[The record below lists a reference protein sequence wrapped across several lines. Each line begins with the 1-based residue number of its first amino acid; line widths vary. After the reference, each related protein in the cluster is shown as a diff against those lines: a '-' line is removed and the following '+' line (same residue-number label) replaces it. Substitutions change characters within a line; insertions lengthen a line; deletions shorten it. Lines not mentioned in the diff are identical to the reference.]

1 MTFKKINHAFI
12 MAAGRGTRLRPLTKK
27 IPKGLIK
34 FKQTSLI
41 ANGIKKLKKYIDFIH
56 ISVGY
61 KGPILA
67 KHLIEEKVSSIIN
80 TDKKGNSWWIFNSIF
95 KSFDSP
101 LYVLT
106 CDNVTNIDFKKIE
119 KDYYKKG
126 QPICMII
133 PTKPIKG
140 LAGDYIFRK
149 KNIIEIDKQHFD
161 KIEIG
166 LKEVYKSG
174 TGKFLNVPGIE
185 ICGKSGTAEN
195 FTRLE
200 GKKTQLTDHSIFVA
214 YAPKENPK
222 IAIAVLVEN
231 GYYGS
236 TWAGRITSLMIEKY
250 LKGYVT
256 LKKTEELVIN
266 KSLENEYLKPF
277 SGKPFSINKL

>member
-1 MTFKKINHAFI
+1 MNSKKINHAFI
-12 MAAGRGTRLRPLTKK
+12 MAAGRGTRLRPLTRK

-34 FKQTSLI
+34 FKQSSLI

-149 KNIIEIDKQHFD
+149 KNIIQGLSRKVKSDIYCTGIQVLNPKKIND
-161 KIEIG
+161 KIKSTDDFNI
-166 LKEVYKSG
+166 LWKRLIKIKQLYVSDVMPKKWYTVDNVDNYK
-174 TGKFLNVPGIE
+174 K
-185 ICGKSGTAEN
+185 
-195 FTRLE
+195 
-200 GKKTQLTDHSIFVA
+200 
-214 YAPKENPK
+214 
-222 IAIAVLVEN
+222 
-231 GYYGS
+231 
-236 TWAGRITSLMIEKY
+236 
-250 LKGYVT
+250 
-256 LKKTEELVIN
+256 LKKIF
-266 KSLENEYLKPF
+266 K
-277 SGKPFSINKL
+277 

>member
-1 MTFKKINHAFI
+1 MSSKKINHAFI

-41 ANGIKKLKKYIDFIH
+41 ANGIKKLKKFIDFIH

-149 KNIIEIDKQHFD
+149 KNIIQGLSRKVKSDIYCTGIQVLNPKKIND
-161 KIEIG
+161 KIKSTDDFNI
-166 LKEVYKSG
+166 LWKRLIKINQLYVSDVMPKKWYTVDNVDNYK
-174 TGKFLNVPGIE
+174 K
-185 ICGKSGTAEN
+185 
-195 FTRLE
+195 
-200 GKKTQLTDHSIFVA
+200 
-214 YAPKENPK
+214 
-222 IAIAVLVEN
+222 
-231 GYYGS
+231 
-236 TWAGRITSLMIEKY
+236 
-250 LKGYVT
+250 
-256 LKKTEELVIN
+256 LKKIF
-266 KSLENEYLKPF
+266 K
-277 SGKPFSINKL
+277 

>member
-1 MTFKKINHAFI
+1 MSSKKINHAFI
-12 MAAGRGTRLRPLTKK
+12 MAAGRGTRLRPLTNK

-41 ANGIKKLKKYIDFIH
+41 ANGIKKLKKFIDFIH

-149 KNIIEIDKQHFD
+149 KNIIQGLSRKVKSDIYCTGIQVLNPKKIND
-161 KIEIG
+161 KIKSTDDFNI
-166 LKEVYKSG
+166 LWKRLIKIKQLYVSDVMPKKWYTVDNVDNYK
-174 TGKFLNVPGIE
+174 K
-185 ICGKSGTAEN
+185 
-195 FTRLE
+195 
-200 GKKTQLTDHSIFVA
+200 
-214 YAPKENPK
+214 
-222 IAIAVLVEN
+222 
-231 GYYGS
+231 
-236 TWAGRITSLMIEKY
+236 
-250 LKGYVT
+250 
-256 LKKTEELVIN
+256 LKKIF
-266 KSLENEYLKPF
+266 K
-277 SGKPFSINKL
+277 

>member
-1 MTFKKINHAFI
+1 MSSKKINHAFI

-34 FKQTSLI
+34 FRQTSLI
-41 ANGIKKLKKYIDFIH
+41 ANGIKKLKKFIDFIH

-126 QPICMII
+126 QPMCMII

-149 KNIIEIDKQHFD
+149 KNIIQGLSRKVKSDIYCTGIQVLNPKKIND
-161 KIEIG
+161 KIKSTDDFNI
-166 LKEVYKSG
+166 LWKRLIKIKQLYVSDVMPKKWYTVDNVDNYK
-174 TGKFLNVPGIE
+174 N
-185 ICGKSGTAEN
+185 
-195 FTRLE
+195 
-200 GKKTQLTDHSIFVA
+200 
-214 YAPKENPK
+214 
-222 IAIAVLVEN
+222 
-231 GYYGS
+231 
-236 TWAGRITSLMIEKY
+236 
-250 LKGYVT
+250 
-256 LKKTEELVIN
+256 LKKIF
-266 KSLENEYLKPF
+266 K
-277 SGKPFSINKL
+277 

>member
-1 MTFKKINHAFI
+1 MSSKKINHAFI

-34 FKQTSLI
+34 FKQSSLI

-126 QPICMII
+126 QPICLII

-149 KNIIEIDKQHFD
+149 KNIIQGLSRKVKSDIYCTGIQVLNPKKIND
-161 KIEIG
+161 KIKSTDDFNI
-166 LKEVYKSG
+166 LWKRLIKIKQLYVSDVMPKKWYTVDNVDNYK
-174 TGKFLNVPGIE
+174 K
-185 ICGKSGTAEN
+185 
-195 FTRLE
+195 
-200 GKKTQLTDHSIFVA
+200 
-214 YAPKENPK
+214 
-222 IAIAVLVEN
+222 
-231 GYYGS
+231 
-236 TWAGRITSLMIEKY
+236 
-250 LKGYVT
+250 
-256 LKKTEELVIN
+256 LKKIF
-266 KSLENEYLKPF
+266 K
-277 SGKPFSINKL
+277 

>member
-1 MTFKKINHAFI
+1 MNSKKIIHAFI

-126 QPICMII
+126 QPMCMII

-149 KNIIEIDKQHFD
+149 KNIIQGLSRKVKSDIYCTGIQVLNPKKIND
-161 KIEIG
+161 KIKSTDDFNI
-166 LKEVYKSG
+166 LWKRLIKIKQLYVSDVMPKKWYTVDNVDNYK
-174 TGKFLNVPGIE
+174 K
-185 ICGKSGTAEN
+185 
-195 FTRLE
+195 
-200 GKKTQLTDHSIFVA
+200 
-214 YAPKENPK
+214 
-222 IAIAVLVEN
+222 
-231 GYYGS
+231 
-236 TWAGRITSLMIEKY
+236 
-250 LKGYVT
+250 
-256 LKKTEELVIN
+256 LKKIF
-266 KSLENEYLKPF
+266 K
-277 SGKPFSINKL
+277 

>member
-1 MTFKKINHAFI
+1 MSSKKINHAFI

-41 ANGIKKLKKYIDFIH
+41 ANGIKKLKKFIDFIH

-119 KDYYKKG
+119 KAYYKKG
-126 QPICMII
+126 QPMCMII

-149 KNIIEIDKQHFD
+149 KNIIQGLSRKVKSDIYCTGIQVLNPKKIND
-161 KIEIG
+161 KIKSTDDFNI
-166 LKEVYKSG
+166 LWKRLIKIKQLYVSDVMPKKWYTVDNVDNYK
-174 TGKFLNVPGIE
+174 K
-185 ICGKSGTAEN
+185 
-195 FTRLE
+195 
-200 GKKTQLTDHSIFVA
+200 
-214 YAPKENPK
+214 
-222 IAIAVLVEN
+222 
-231 GYYGS
+231 
-236 TWAGRITSLMIEKY
+236 
-250 LKGYVT
+250 
-256 LKKTEELVIN
+256 LKKIF
-266 KSLENEYLKPF
+266 K
-277 SGKPFSINKL
+277 

>member
-1 MTFKKINHAFI
+1 MSSKKINHAFI

-126 QPICMII
+126 QPMCMII
-133 PTKPIKG
+133 HTKPIKG
-140 LAGDYIFRK
+140 LTGDYIFRK
-149 KNIIEIDKQHFD
+149 KNIIQGLSRKVTSDIYCTGIQVLNPKKIND
-161 KIEIG
+161 KIKSTDDFNI
-166 LKEVYKSG
+166 LWKRLIKIKQLYVSDVMPKKWYTVDNVDNYK
-174 TGKFLNVPGIE
+174 K
-185 ICGKSGTAEN
+185 
-195 FTRLE
+195 
-200 GKKTQLTDHSIFVA
+200 
-214 YAPKENPK
+214 
-222 IAIAVLVEN
+222 
-231 GYYGS
+231 
-236 TWAGRITSLMIEKY
+236 
-250 LKGYVT
+250 
-256 LKKTEELVIN
+256 LKKIF
-266 KSLENEYLKPF
+266 K
-277 SGKPFSINKL
+277 

>member
-1 MTFKKINHAFI
+1 MSSKKINHAFI

-34 FKQTSLI
+34 FRQTSLI
-41 ANGIKKLKKYIDFIH
+41 ANGIKKLKKFIDFIH

-61 KGPILA
+61 KDPILA

-149 KNIIEIDKQHFD
+149 KNIIQGLSRKVKSDIYCTGIQVLNPKKIND
-161 KIEIG
+161 KIKSTDDFNILWKRLIKIKQLYVSDVMPKKWYTVDNVDNYKK
-166 LKEVYKSG
+166 LK
-174 TGKFLNVPGIE
+174 I
-185 ICGKSGTAEN
+185 
-195 FTRLE
+195 
-200 GKKTQLTDHSIFVA
+200 IF
-214 YAPKENPK
+214 K
-222 IAIAVLVEN
+222 
-231 GYYGS
+231 
-236 TWAGRITSLMIEKY
+236 
-250 LKGYVT
+250 
-256 LKKTEELVIN
+256 
-266 KSLENEYLKPF
+266 
-277 SGKPFSINKL
+277 

>member
-1 MTFKKINHAFI
+1 MSSKKINHAFI

-149 KNIIEIDKQHFD
+149 KNIIQGLSRKVKSDIYCTGIQVLNPKKIND
-161 KIEIG
+161 KIKSTDDFNI
-166 LKEVYKSG
+166 LWKRLIRTKQLYVSDVMPKKWYTVDNVDNYK
-174 TGKFLNVPGIE
+174 K
-185 ICGKSGTAEN
+185 
-195 FTRLE
+195 
-200 GKKTQLTDHSIFVA
+200 
-214 YAPKENPK
+214 
-222 IAIAVLVEN
+222 
-231 GYYGS
+231 
-236 TWAGRITSLMIEKY
+236 
-250 LKGYVT
+250 
-256 LKKTEELVIN
+256 LKKIF
-266 KSLENEYLKPF
+266 K
-277 SGKPFSINKL
+277 

>member
-1 MTFKKINHAFI
+1 MSSKKINHAFI

-34 FKQTSLI
+34 FKQSSLI
-41 ANGIKKLKKYIDFIH
+41 ANGIKKLKKFIDFIH

-80 TDKKGNSWWIFNSIF
+80 TDKKGNSWWIFNSIL

-149 KNIIEIDKQHFD
+149 KNIIQGLSRKVKSDIYCTGIQVLNPKKIND
-161 KIEIG
+161 KIKSTDDFNI
-166 LKEVYKSG
+166 LWKRLIKIKQLYVSDVMPKKWYTVDNVDNYK
-174 TGKFLNVPGIE
+174 N
-185 ICGKSGTAEN
+185 
-195 FTRLE
+195 
-200 GKKTQLTDHSIFVA
+200 
-214 YAPKENPK
+214 
-222 IAIAVLVEN
+222 
-231 GYYGS
+231 
-236 TWAGRITSLMIEKY
+236 
-250 LKGYVT
+250 
-256 LKKTEELVIN
+256 LKKIF
-266 KSLENEYLKPF
+266 K
-277 SGKPFSINKL
+277 

>member
-1 MTFKKINHAFI
+1 MSSKKINHAFI

-95 KSFDSP
+95 KSFDLP

-149 KNIIEIDKQHFD
+149 KNIIQGLSRKVKSDIYCTGIQVLNPKKIND
-161 KIEIG
+161 KIKSTDDFNI
-166 LKEVYKSG
+166 LWKRLIKIKQLYVSDVMPKKWYTVDNVDNYK
-174 TGKFLNVPGIE
+174 K
-185 ICGKSGTAEN
+185 
-195 FTRLE
+195 
-200 GKKTQLTDHSIFVA
+200 
-214 YAPKENPK
+214 
-222 IAIAVLVEN
+222 
-231 GYYGS
+231 
-236 TWAGRITSLMIEKY
+236 
-250 LKGYVT
+250 
-256 LKKTEELVIN
+256 LKKIF
-266 KSLENEYLKPF
+266 K
-277 SGKPFSINKL
+277 